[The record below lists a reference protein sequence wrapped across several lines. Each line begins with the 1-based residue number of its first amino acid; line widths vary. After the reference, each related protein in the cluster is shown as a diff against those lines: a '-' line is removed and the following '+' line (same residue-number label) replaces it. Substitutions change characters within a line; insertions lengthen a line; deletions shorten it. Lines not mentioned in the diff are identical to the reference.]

1 MQGVVKWFN
10 ARKGFG
16 FITDEDGLDYFVHFS
31 EIQQDGFRKLEA
43 NQQVI
48 FEPGED
54 SRGRSIAK
62 QVEILEEEVCE
73 DESE

>member
-31 EIQQDGFRKLEA
+31 EIQQDGFRKLDA
-43 NQQVI
+43 NQQVM

-54 SRGRSIAK
+54 SHGRSIAK
-62 QVEILEEEVCE
+62 QVEILEEDVCE

>member
-31 EIQQDGFRKLEA
+31 EIQQDGFRKLDA
-43 NQQVI
+43 IQHVI

-54 SRGRSIAK
+54 GRGRSIAK
-62 QVEILEEEVCE
+62 QVEILEEDVCE